1 MLNTAYLIMIKSSL
15 HGIIKNDQDFSG
27 FEKITCTVW
36 RIMISEIF
44 VTNFIRQLLFCSGW
58 ARKEFHVPRK
68 IITLKISRKEG

>member
-1 MLNTAYLIMIKSSL
+1 MLNTAYLIMMKSSL

-44 VTNFIRQLLFCSGW
+44 VTNFIR
-58 ARKEFHVPRK
+58 
-68 IITLKISRKEG
+68 

>member
-27 FEKITCTVW
+27 FEEITCTVW

-44 VTNFIRQLLFCSGW
+44 VTNFVR
-58 ARKEFHVPRK
+58 
-68 IITLKISRKEG
+68 